1 MERLLAGLQPALNS
15 VQDAAWSDAASG
27 IMTTDTVP
35 KGASEQFELD
45 GMTYTMTGISKG
57 AGDDPSKHG
66 NYAELCGN
74 RCAYSP

>member
-35 KGASEQFELD
+35 KGAS
-45 GMTYTMTGISKG
+45 GTI
-57 AGDDPSKHG
+57 
-66 NYAELCGN
+66 
-74 RCAYSP
+74 